1 MTIKKKDPKSGKVTV
16 PLATLSFGPPTMILL
31 GLACMVFLGTIVRL
45 RSGGPLLKQ
54 TEQYPSG
61 FGRSMGIRHLFG
73 KERKL

>member
-1 MTIKKKDPKSGKVTV
+1 MI
-16 PLATLSFGPPTMILL
+16 FGWP
-31 GLACMVFLGTIVRL
+31 AVFLITFGFGTRVYTFGTMVRL
-45 RSGGPLLKQ
+45 RSGGPMLKQ